1 MIIYDS
7 NLQIFSST
15 LINDEQFFSGF
26 GTKAL
31 GDGRKAENLF
41 NFFQSNWP
49 SFKKIVIPEQIH
61 STNVTVFNS
70 SLLDNIEKISETD
83 GVITKEVDSI
93 LTVITADCS
102 PIMFVEKQ
110 QGIVGISHQGWRGS
124 VKRLGQKMIK
134 KIIDLGGKEE
144 NILVAIGPSIGE
156 CCYDIDDER
165 YYQFVEEFDGYADKI
180 FHRRQGKLHL
190 NLSLL
195 NYLQIKEIGI
205 PEKNID
211 HFPFCTRCDKKHF
224 FSFRRDRQADYGEMV
239 SFVVKGPDKGV

>member
-7 NLQIFSST
+7 NLQIFYST
-15 LINDEQFFSGF
+15 LINDEQFFGGF

-31 GDGRKAENLF
+31 GDGRKIENIF
-41 NFFQSNWP
+41 NFFQTNGQN
-49 SFKKIVIPEQIH
+49 FKKIVIPEQIH
-61 STNVTVFNS
+61 STNVAVFHS
-70 SLLDNIEKISETD
+70 RLLDNIEKISETD
-83 GVITKEVDSI
+83 GVITKETDSV

-110 QGIVGISHQGWRGS
+110 QGIISISHQGWRGS

-134 KIIDLGGKEE
+134 KIVELGGKKK
-144 NILVAIGPSIGE
+144 NILTAIGPSIGD
-156 CCYDIDDER
+156 CCYNIDDER

-195 NYLQIKEIGI
+195 NYLQIKEVGV

-224 FSFRRDRQADYGEMV
+224 FSFRRDKKKDYGEMF
-239 SFVVKGPDKGV
+239 SFIMKS